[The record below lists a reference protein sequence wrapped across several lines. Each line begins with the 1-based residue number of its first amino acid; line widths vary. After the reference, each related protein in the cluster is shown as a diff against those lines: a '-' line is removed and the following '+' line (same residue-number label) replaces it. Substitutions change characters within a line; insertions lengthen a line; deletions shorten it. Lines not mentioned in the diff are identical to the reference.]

1 MSNEFIFVNVGFGL
15 VFLALAIRESLWLRI
30 ILTVAYVFRLVY
42 SFYFVG
48 NLNIS
53 LWNVAFILVNIVMI
67 AIILDERKIHLIPDE
82 LKDIKSTI
90 FDALTSKEFVYL
102 WSIGNLIEIEKN
114 HRIIKEGIH
123 QEKLMFIL
131 SGTAVVSRNDKV
143 IANLSRGQF
152 IAEMSLITSQ
162 PTSAAVES
170 SNHLQYIEWN
180 KDSLKTIENTNE
192 SSLEEQHESLLK
204 HTKEQDLKRI
214 YLYKQIQK

>member
-30 ILTVAYVFRLVY
+30 ILTVAYVFRLIY

-131 SGTAVVSRNDKV
+131 SGTAVVLRNNKV

-152 IAEMSLITSQ
+152 IAEMSLITLQ
-162 PTSAAVES
+162 PTSAIVES
-170 SNHLQYIEWN
+170 ANQLQYIEWN
-180 KDSLKTIENTNE
+180 KDSLKTIENTNPKFWIKLQGVL
-192 SSLEEQHESLLK
+192 SSDIAKKLQSMN
-204 HTKEQDLKRI
+204 TSV
-214 YLYKQIQK
+214 

>member
-53 LWNVAFILVNIVMI
+53 LWNVTFILVNIVMI

-102 WSIGNLIEIEKN
+102 WSIGNLVEVEKN

-131 SGTAVVSRNDKV
+131 SGTAVVLRNNKV

-152 IAEMSLITSQ
+152 IAEMSLITLQ
-162 PTSAAVES
+162 PTSAIVES
-170 SNHLQYIEWN
+170 ANQLQYIEWN
-180 KDSLKTIENTNE
+180 KDSLKTIENTNPKFWIKLQGVL
-192 SSLEEQHESLLK
+192 SSDIAKKLQSMN
-204 HTKEQDLKRI
+204 TSV
-214 YLYKQIQK
+214 

>member
-30 ILTVAYVFRLVY
+30 ILTVAYVFRLIY

-82 LKDIKSTI
+82 LKDIKLTI

-102 WSIGNLIEIEKN
+102 WSIGNLIEVEKN

-131 SGTAVVSRNDKV
+131 SGTAVVLRNNKV

-152 IAEMSLITSQ
+152 IAEMSLITLQ
-162 PTSAAVES
+162 PTSAIVES
-170 SNHLQYIEWN
+170 ANQLQYIEWN
-180 KDSLKTIENTNE
+180 KDSLKTIENTNPKFWIKLQGVL
-192 SSLEEQHESLLK
+192 SSDIAKKLQSMN
-204 HTKEQDLKRI
+204 TSV
-214 YLYKQIQK
+214 

>member
-131 SGTAVVSRNDKV
+131 SGTAIVLRNDKV

-152 IAEMSLITSQ
+152 IAEMSLITLQ

-180 KDSLKTIENTNE
+180 KDSLKTIENTNPKFWIKLQGVL
-192 SSLEEQHESLLK
+192 SSDIAKKLQSMN
-204 HTKEQDLKRI
+204 TSV
-214 YLYKQIQK
+214 

>member
-30 ILTVAYVFRLVY
+30 ILTVAYVFRLIY

-131 SGTAVVSRNDKV
+131 SGTAVVLRNDKV

-152 IAEMSLITSQ
+152 IAEMSLITNE
-162 PTSAAVES
+162 PASADIY
-170 SNHLQYIEWN
+170 SNKDIQYIMWEQAELRHFEKTN
-180 KDSLKTIENTNE
+180 KDLWIKLHNILSKDLIEKIKTTN
-192 SSLEEQHESLLK
+192 
-204 HTKEQDLKRI
+204 
-214 YLYKQIQK
+214 

>member
-30 ILTVAYVFRLVY
+30 ILTVAYVFRLIY

-180 KDSLKTIENTNE
+180 KDSLKTIENTNPKFWIKLQGVL
-192 SSLEEQHESLLK
+192 SSDIAKKLQSMN
-204 HTKEQDLKRI
+204 TSV
-214 YLYKQIQK
+214 

>member
-1 MSNEFIFVNVGFGL
+1 
-15 VFLALAIRESLWLRI
+15 
-30 ILTVAYVFRLVY
+30 
-42 SFYFVG
+42 
-48 NLNIS
+48 
-53 LWNVAFILVNIVMI
+53 MI

-131 SGTAVVSRNDKV
+131 SGTAVVLRNDKV

-180 KDSLKTIENTNE
+180 KDSLKTIENTNPKFWIKLQGVL
-192 SSLEEQHESLLK
+192 SSDIAKKLQSMN
-204 HTKEQDLKRI
+204 TSV
-214 YLYKQIQK
+214 

>member
-30 ILTVAYVFRLVY
+30 ILTVAYVFRLIY

-131 SGTAVVSRNDKV
+131 SGTAIVLRNDKV

-180 KDSLKTIENTNE
+180 KDSLKTIENTNPKFWIKLQGVL
-192 SSLEEQHESLLK
+192 SSDIAKKLQSMN
-204 HTKEQDLKRI
+204 TSV
-214 YLYKQIQK
+214 

>member
-30 ILTVAYVFRLVY
+30 ILTVAYVFRLIY

-131 SGTAVVSRNDKV
+131 SGTAVVLRNDKV

-180 KDSLKTIENTNE
+180 KDSLKTIENTNPKFWIKLQGVL
-192 SSLEEQHESLLK
+192 SSDIAKKLQSMN
-204 HTKEQDLKRI
+204 TSV
-214 YLYKQIQK
+214 

>member
-131 SGTAVVSRNDKV
+131 SGTAVVLRNDKV

-180 KDSLKTIENTNE
+180 KDSLKTIENTNPKFWIKLQGVL
-192 SSLEEQHESLLK
+192 SSDIAKKLQSMN
-204 HTKEQDLKRI
+204 TSV
-214 YLYKQIQK
+214 